1 MQKASVWAEKVMIP
15 TYEIGEAEKN
25 PIFLEKRVYQGSCGK
40 VYPYPTIEKISD
52 EKKDKEYTAVWL
64 ENEYI
69 KVMVLPELGG
79 RIQRAYDKTND
90 YDFVYYNQVIKPAL
104 VGLTGPWISG
114 GIEFNWP
121 QHHRPTTFLPVDYE
135 IQENEDGSVS
145 VLCHDVD
152 QMYGTKGLMRISVY
166 PGKAYIEIR
175 DSCIT
180 AHHFRRHFFGGQIQ
194 QFLLMTTHSP
204 FSHQMFTLLWIMERE
219 MFLVSQSRQV
229 FIIRRITAKA

>member
-104 VGLTGPWISG
+104 SLSMIHNSVNICFILFYVMTWIRCM
-114 GIEFNWP
+114 E
-121 QHHRPTTFLPVDYE
+121 Q
-135 IQENEDGSVS
+135 
-145 VLCHDVD
+145 
-152 QMYGTKGLMRISVY
+152 
-166 PGKAYIEIR
+166 R
-175 DSCIT
+175 D
-180 AHHFRRHFFGGQIQ
+180 
-194 QFLLMTTHSP
+194 L
-204 FSHQMFTLLWIMERE
+204 
-219 MFLVSQSRQV
+219 
-229 FIIRRITAKA
+229 